1 MESDSVRTIGD
12 STLVDMWID
21 GKLRAV
27 SVSREAIVAYL
38 QLSSGRAAA
47 MSDDER
53 REFVRKNLTL
63 VAKAATDLLRS
74 MDPAADSVSIEAGQL
89 TSRANVRTADRSSER
104 RHGDRRRGD
113 RRQKNLG
120 PPPSGERRR

>member
-27 SVSREAIVAYL
+27 SVSRDAIAAFL
-38 QLSSGRAAA
+38 QLSPDRAMAI
-47 MSDDER
+47 SDDER

-63 VAKAATDLLRS
+63 VAKAATDLLGS
-74 MDPAADSVSIEAGQL
+74 MDSGADSVVIEAGQL
-89 TSRANVRTADRSSER
+89 TSRGGVRAVARQSER
-104 RHGDRRRGD
+104 RHEDRRRGD
-113 RRQKNLG
+113 RRKANLG
-120 PPPSGERRR
+120 PPPSGDRRR

>member
-21 GKLRAV
+21 GKVRAV
-27 SVSREAIVAYL
+27 SVSRDAIGTFL
-38 QLSSGRAAA
+38 QLPPDRAAA

-53 REFVRKNLTL
+53 GEFVRKNLTL
-63 VAKAATDLLRS
+63 VAKAATELLRS
-74 MDPAADSVSIEAGQL
+74 TPSADSIAIEAGQL
-89 TSRANVRTADRSSER
+89 TGRSGVRMGDQSSER

-113 RRQKNLG
+113 RRKGNLG